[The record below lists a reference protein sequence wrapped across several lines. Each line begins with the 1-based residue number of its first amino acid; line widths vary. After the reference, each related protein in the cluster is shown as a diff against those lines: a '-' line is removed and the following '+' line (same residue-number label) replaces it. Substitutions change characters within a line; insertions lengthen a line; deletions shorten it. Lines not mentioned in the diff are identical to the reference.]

1 MLVKKL
7 LDRITS
13 SREYNKDTKNY
24 TYAKMIRDKREKLC
38 ISKKQMAFILCITE
52 NKLHDME
59 TNPSGVN
66 FGEYKIAL
74 RKLENFSQREI
85 SHFTFEELDVYN
97 DYVLKLGEDR
107 KVL

>member
-1 MLVKKL
+1 
-7 LDRITS
+7 
-13 SREYNKDTKNY
+13 
-24 TYAKMIRDKREKLC
+24 
-38 ISKKQMAFILCITE
+38 
-52 NKLHDME
+52 ME
-59 TNPSGVN
+59 TNPSCVN
-66 FGEYKIAL
+66 SGEYKIAL